1 MAHMG
6 SDSDSPRER
15 FSNKKRKSDCI
26 MGACLG
32 FEASGCAGLMV
43 FSFFAGSFFHDSGPR
58 VRCEAW
64 GLRFFVRVLK

>member
-1 MAHMG
+1 MYMG
-6 SDSDSPRER
+6 SDSGSPRER
-15 FSNKKRKSDCI
+15 FSNIKRKSDCI
-26 MGACLG
+26 LGACLG

-43 FSFFAGSFFHDSGPR
+43 FSSFARFFFHGSGPR